1 MYNKVLLSTP
11 AWLGDL
17 RMNKGF
23 GSHWAT
29 YLFSSPLG
37 DTMQIRVISLLLL
50 LLTFT
55 SNAEDITTRTA
66 SRDDGSPISYYLVQ
80 HSHDADTLL
89 LILQGSDCNSVLN
102 IDSILS
108 DYKNVWPEA
117 DVLLVEKYGIN
128 RKLNYS
134 TDAARKDCPAQYLEK
149 DNPAQ
154 RVADIKAVLDIIRKD
169 RQYKTFILL
178 GGSEGAVI
186 ANLVSAD
193 IDYIDAT
200 IAFNGGGRWFIDDV
214 SHSITAKHNNPEEAR
229 KEIDGFKG
237 FAKHVLNSKPF
248 ELEVSGHGYY
258 WWQQVLSLDQLD
270 TLKKVKSPLLIIQSG
285 MDTSVSP
292 QKTNEMMQRLK
303 ELGKSNIEYLRYKEL
318 DHGLKDS
325 DGTSQRKKVVSD
337 INIWL
342 RSKLSNPNQYTSAH

>member
-1 MYNKVLLSTP
+1 MFFV
-11 AWLGDL
+11 
-17 RMNKGF
+17 F
-23 GSHWAT
+23 
-29 YLFSSPLG
+29 LFLTNAV
-37 DTMQIRVISLLLL
+37 DTQKIM
-50 LLTFT
+50 
-55 SNAEDITTRTA
+55 TRTA

-80 HSHDADTLL
+80 HSHDTDTLL

-117 DVLLVEKYGIN
+117 DILLVEKYGIDS
-128 RKLNYS
+128 KLKYS
-134 TDAARKDCPAQYLEK
+134 TDPARKDCPAQYLEK
-149 DNPAQ
+149 DSPAQ
-154 RVADIKAVLDIIRKD
+154 RVADIKVVLDAVRKNG
-169 RQYKTFILL
+169 QYKTFILL

-186 ANLVSAD
+186 ANLVTAD
-193 IDYIDAT
+193 VDYIDAT

-214 SHSITAKHNNPEEAR
+214 SHSIAVKHNNPEEAR

-248 ELEVSGHGYY
+248 ELEVSGHGYH
-258 WWQQVLSLDQLD
+258 WWQQMLSIDQLD
-270 TLKKVKSPLLIIQSG
+270 TLIKVNSPLLIIQGG

-292 QKTNEMMQRLK
+292 QKTDEMMQHLK
-303 ELGKSNIEYLRYKEL
+303 ELGKSNIEYRRYKEL

-325 DGTSQRKKVVSD
+325 DGKNPRKEVIRD

-342 RSKLSNPNQYTSAH
+342 KSKLGNPNQ

>member
-1 MYNKVLLSTP
+1 M
-11 AWLGDL
+11 
-17 RMNKGF
+17 
-23 GSHWAT
+23 
-29 YLFSSPLG
+29 
-37 DTMQIRVISLLLL
+37 
-50 LLTFT
+50 
-55 SNAEDITTRTA
+55 TRTA

-117 DVLLVEKYGIN
+117 DVLLVEKYGIDS
-128 RKLNYS
+128 KLKYS
-134 TDAARKDCPAQYLEK
+134 TDPTRKDCPAQYLEK

-154 RVADIKAVLDIIRKD
+154 RVADIKAVLDTVRKNG
-169 RQYKTFILL
+169 QYKTLILL

-186 ANLVSAD
+186 ANLVTVEV
-193 IDYIDAT
+193 DYIDAT

-214 SHSITAKHNNPEEAR
+214 SHSIAAKHNNPEEAR

-237 FAKHVLNSKPF
+237 FAVHVLNSKPF
-248 ELEVSGHGYY
+248 ELDVSGHGYH
-258 WWQQVLSLDQLD
+258 WWQQMLSLDQLD
-270 TLKKVKSPLLIIQSG
+270 TLQNIKSPLLIIQSG

-292 QKTNEMMQRLK
+292 QKTDELMQRLK
-303 ELGKSNIEYLRYKEL
+303 ELGKNNIEYRRYEEL
-318 DHGLKDS
+318 DHGLKNI
-325 DGTSQRKKVVSD
+325 DGKSLRKEVISD

-342 RSKLSNPNQYTSAH
+342 RSKLDNPTN